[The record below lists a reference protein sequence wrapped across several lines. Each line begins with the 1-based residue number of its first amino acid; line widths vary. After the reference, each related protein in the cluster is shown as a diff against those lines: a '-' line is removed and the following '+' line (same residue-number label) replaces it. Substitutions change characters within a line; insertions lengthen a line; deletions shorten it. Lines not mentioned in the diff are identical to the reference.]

1 MTGSCPFCD
10 VQHWEGQVAK
20 NRNFSLQDLLV
31 IAKAAPD
38 LSKQYSAYYQ
48 LLNAII
54 TSCTRF
60 TKNIDTYL
68 RQARP
73 GTGPDPGKAIPQ
85 IRHIMRKLYIIRF
98 RINSNKPK
106 SNYGTELASIHRNI
120 AGKPALDSHTSSRHT
135 THSSYTSPRDS
146 PYGGPPPDMAP
157 PGPLSASTSA
167 HRIGHDKT
175 RYQVVRTTKVEPRQ
189 PLLSFR

>member
-38 LSKQYSAYYQ
+38 LSKNYSAYYQ

-60 TKNIDTYL
+60 IKNIDSL
-68 RQARP
+68 MRQVRS
-73 GTGPDPGKAIPQ
+73 GPDGAKAIPQ
-85 IRHIMRKLYIIRF
+85 IRHIMRKLYIVRF
-98 RINSNKPK
+98 RFNFNKQK
-106 SNYGTELASIHRNI
+106 SNYGTELAILHRSL
-120 AGKPALDSHTSSRHT
+120 AGKPAPDSHASSRPT

-146 PYGGPPPDMAP
+146 PYGGPPPDTAP
-157 PGPLSASTSA
+157 PAPLPASTS
-167 HRIGHDKT
+167 HRMRHDKN
-175 RYQVVRTTKVEPRQ
+175 RYQVVRPTKVEPRQ